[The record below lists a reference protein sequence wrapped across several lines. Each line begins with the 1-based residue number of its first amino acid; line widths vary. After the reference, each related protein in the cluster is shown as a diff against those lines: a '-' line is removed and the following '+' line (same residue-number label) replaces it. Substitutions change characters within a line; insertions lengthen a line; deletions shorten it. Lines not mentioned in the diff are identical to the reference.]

1 MSLSRK
7 MRRAASMKNWKA
19 ANKQSFNQRINNE
32 PQLGQDDAFL
42 SNILSQISSKPFL
55 KKVLLN
61 AIGLT
66 LMAATPSFAG
76 TISKVGDLTDI
87 TTQTIGG
94 KNVYEITGGK
104 IVQDNTR

>member
-7 MRRAASMKNWKA
+7 MRRAAMMKNFKSA
-19 ANKQSFNQRINNE
+19 AKNSTNNVQMNKHE
-32 PQLGQDDAFL
+32 LGQDDAFL
-42 SNILSQISSKPFL
+42 NNVLGQIGKSPFM

-66 LMAATPSFAG
+66 LMATTPSIAG